1 GVIKTV
7 MALRHGV
14 LPVTLHVTEP
24 SSHVDWSAGAVS
36 LLTENT
42 PWPAAG
48 GRPRRAGVSS
58 FGLSGTNA
66 HIILEQGP
74 AEPAEPAASDPAP
87 GADPVPWLVS
97 AASEAA
103 LRAQV
108 EQVRALT
115 GAPVDIG
122 HSLLRHRALLEHR
135 AVLFDGAQIAAG
147 TAADRT
153 LAVLFSGQ
161 GAQRLGM
168 GRGLYERFPVFAE
181 ALDGVLARLEPGLRD
196 VMWGDDREALDRT
209 GCAQPALFAVGVA
222 LFRLLESFGVR
233 PRLLAGHS
241 VGEVAAA
248 HVAGV

>member
-1 GVIKTV
+1 
-7 MALRHGV
+7 
-14 LPVTLHVTEP
+14 VTLHVTEP

-66 HIILEQGP
+66 HVILEEAPRPKPSGRKP
-74 AEPAEPAASDPAP
+74 DPAP
-87 GADPVPWLVS
+87 DADRDTPQPPAVWTVSAKSASALDAQLSRLRAVEADPL
-97 AASEAA
+97 
-103 LRAQV
+103 
-108 EQVRALT
+108 
-115 GAPVDIG
+115 DIG
-122 HSLLRHRALLEHR
+122 HSLLGRSLFEHR
-135 AVLFDGAQIAAG
+135 AVLLDGAEIARGRAG
-147 TAADRT
+147 QPEP
-153 LAVLFSGQ
+153 AVLFSGQ

-181 ALDGVLARLEPGLRD
+181 ALDGVLARLEPGLRG

-209 GCAQPALFAVGVA
+209 GRAQPALFAVGVA